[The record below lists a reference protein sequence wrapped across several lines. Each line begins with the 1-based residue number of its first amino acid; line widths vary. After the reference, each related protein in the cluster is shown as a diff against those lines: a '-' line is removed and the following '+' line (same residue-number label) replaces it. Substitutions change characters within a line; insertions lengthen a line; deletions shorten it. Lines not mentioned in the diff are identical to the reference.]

1 MYLLG
6 HIGSAL
12 ICYIM
17 ISYIFE
23 NDNWDHKRNQI
34 LISIGA
40 ILPDL
45 LDKPIG
51 ALIFGIGRW
60 IGHSILFQ
68 LTFYIIVKIV
78 VQKYKPS
85 FYKKYDIEIL
95 LTGAIIHLI
104 GDLPGLPLET
114 IFWPMLGGF
123 EISGNSSFLLGYQNI
138 ETIITEIGGVL
149 VITILGITQKWRIN
163 SWKIVFVLIAF
174 YELLF
179 LMLYTFFIGI

>member
-17 ISYIFE
+17 ISIIFE
-23 NDNWDHKRNQI
+23 NDNWDNKRNQI
-34 LISIGA
+34 LISIGV

-68 LTFYIIVKIV
+68 LSFYLIIKIV
-78 VQKYKPS
+78 IQKYKPN

-95 LTGAIIHLI
+95 LISAIIHLI

-114 IFWPMLGGF
+114 IFWPIMGGF

-138 ETIITEIGGVL
+138 EIIITEIGGVF
-149 VITILGITQKWRIN
+149 VITILGLTQKWRKN
-163 SWKIVFVLIAF
+163 SWKIVFALIAF

-179 LMLYTFFIGI
+179 LILYILLVGI